1 MKRDL
6 YIWKNYYSQILLV
19 MKKIL
24 LFSVLLLIAGLS
36 SKAQERNTPL
46 KNKNFAPLTLPSA
59 KTTATETERRN
70 SEKQKD
76 FKSQKTA
83 GTDTKFSKAPVG
95 TTTAAKKD

>member
-1 MKRDL
+1 
-6 YIWKNYYSQILLV
+6 

-46 KNKNFAPLTLPSA
+46 KKKNFAPLTLQAA
-59 KTTATETERRN
+59 KTTAAETERRN

-76 FKSQKTA
+76 FQRQKTV
-83 GTDTKFSKAPVG
+83 GTDTRFSKAPVE
-95 TTTAAKKD
+95 TTTATKKD